1 MSRRVFNP
9 DNDEAEASRYEIA
22 RLIPIVRILAR
33 LAAVD
38 AVGGSTADTERPF
51 LPADTTIMRGNE

>member
-1 MSRRVFNP
+1 MSSRVFSP
-9 DNDEAEASRYEIA
+9 DEVEAEASRHEIA
-22 RLIPIVRILAR
+22 RLIPLVRILAR

-51 LPADTTIMRGNE
+51 LPADTTTMRGNE